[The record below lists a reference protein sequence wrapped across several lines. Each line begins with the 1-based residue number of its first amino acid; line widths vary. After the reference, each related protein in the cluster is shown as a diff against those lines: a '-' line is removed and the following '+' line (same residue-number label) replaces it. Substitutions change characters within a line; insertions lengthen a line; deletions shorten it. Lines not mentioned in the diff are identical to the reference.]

1 MGTTVLL
8 ADDSITIQK
17 VVGIIFANE
26 DYELV
31 VVDNGN
37 SALEKARELKPSV
50 MLVDALMP
58 DMSGYDVC
66 AEIRRDPAL
75 KNTPLLLL
83 VGAFEPFE
91 EEKARTSGID
101 DHITKP
107 FESQNLLEK
116 VHALLDLGATRSA
129 AAPAIPEEA
138 EPSFAGMPLV
148 EEPPAAEAATSA
160 NLIEPFRGFI
170 HLGSEETGGMREA
183 AAVPQV
189 ETSVPAEAD
198 TGPEG
203 IIVLSSVDIVE
214 AGPDDDPWGTFGDD
228 EQICYGEALEED
240 REDLTGMVEEVES
253 VPQMDEQVDVAEIRL
268 EEPAEVVEA
277 EAGNEMSTTAADEPL
292 VFPAEGESTAFSGF
306 APSEPLAG
314 EPHVSEKIFL
324 GDVTEAT
331 TVSPSFETAETDFDE
346 FQLPADAALPD
357 TGPEFGFAPDEAY
370 VPVSEVLADAEPAPA
385 VVTPA
390 GEATPITLSEDQLA
404 TVISQVSREIIE
416 KIAWDVVPDLAE
428 TIIRE
433 EIRKIKEGIG
443 R

>member
-37 SALEKARELKPSV
+37 SALEKAREIRPSV

-83 VGAFEPFE
+83 VGAFETFE

-116 VHALLDLGATRSA
+116 VHALLQLGATRSA
-129 AAPAIPEEA
+129 AAPA
-138 EPSFAGMPLV
+138 L
-148 EEPPAAEAATSA
+148 AAEAAPPLAGMPSQEEHAAEVSAPA

-170 HLGSEETGGMREA
+170 HLGSEEAGSVKEA
-183 AAVPQV
+183 EPVPQGG
-189 ETSVPAEAD
+189 TPAPLDA
-198 TGPEG
+198 GAGSEG

-214 AGPDDDPWGTFGDD
+214 ASPDDDPWGAFGDD

-240 REDLTGMVEEVES
+240 GEELASMVEEVES
-253 VPQMDEQVDVAEIRL
+253 ADLVEDQVDVAEIGL
-268 EEPAEVVEA
+268 VEPEQAVEPAAVS
-277 EAGNEMSTTAADEPL
+277 GMSAVPADEPR
-292 VFPAEGESTAFSGF
+292 
-306 APSEPLAG
+306 AG
-314 EPHVSEKIFL
+314 EKICL
-324 GDVTEAT
+324 GDVSEVMTA
-331 TVSPSFETAETDFDE
+331 VSSFETLETDAGE
-346 FQLPADAALPD
+346 FKLPADAALPD
-357 TGPEFGFAPDEAY
+357 TGPEPGFAPGEAY
-370 VPVSEVLADAEPAPA
+370 VPVTESFADVEPAPA
-385 VVTPA
+385 VASSA
-390 GEATPITLSEDQLA
+390 GEVPPMSLSEDQLA
-404 TVISQVSREIIE
+404 AVISKVSREIIE
-416 KIAWDVVPDLAE
+416 KIAWDVVPELAE